1 MIRINLLPFRAARKR
16 ENVKRQIFIYI
27 AAVCLTLALVGV
39 LFFQKSSQLSGLKD
53 EESRLNQELAG
64 YQKELK
70 EIKDLENKIKQIKSK
85 LAVINDLEK
94 GKTGPVRLLADISDA
109 VPKDKLWLTS
119 LSEKNGNLYLS
130 GTAMD
135 NETVSLFMKNL
146 KSADQIIA
154 DPVLKSATRRD
165 LPKFRLTVSDFV
177 LQCKTYAAAKKKTK
191 KKAQKKR

>member
-1 MIRINLLPFRAARKR
+1 
-16 ENVKRQIFIYI
+16 
-27 AAVCLTLALVGV
+27 
-39 LFFQKSSQLSGLKD
+39 
-53 EESRLNQELAG
+53 
-64 YQKELK
+64 
-70 EIKDLENKIKQIKSK
+70 
-85 LAVINDLEK
+85 
-94 GKTGPVRLLADISDA
+94 
-109 VPKDKLWLTS
+109 
-119 LSEKNGNLYLS
+119 
-130 GTAMD
+130 MD